1 MNYRICPVA
10 APGVDDCAGQV
21 VLPEWHMN
29 VVFNPLICSKQ
40 RSVRRVVIDSSGVD
54 ANKSDDMG
62 FDRPAVCNRDGALEG
77 DVFW

>member
-1 MNYRICPVA
+1 
-10 APGVDDCAGQV
+10 
-21 VLPEWHMN
+21 MN
-29 VVFNPLICSKQ
+29 VLFNPLICSKQ
-40 RSVRRVVIDSSGVD
+40 RSVRRVVIDSSRVD